1 MVTKKG
7 IVNDPEPDDEVSSFE
22 ALLVRNLEPV
32 RPRQEFVQY
41 LHKRLATSPT
51 INSSTPENSND
62 SLILIVVGLIGSL
75 LVLIAGI
82 RATLSILQARRTLRK
97 SGI

>member
-32 RPRQEFVQY
+32 RPRTEHV
-41 LHKRLATSPT
+41 
-51 INSSTPENSND
+51 SN
-62 SLILIVVGLIGSL
+62 
-75 LVLIAGI
+75 
-82 RATLSILQARRTLRK
+82 THT
-97 SGI
+97 

>member
-1 MVTKKG
+1 MATKTGKVT
-7 IVNDPEPDDEVSSFE
+7 DPEPDEAVSSFE

-41 LHKRLATSPT
+41 LHKRLATPP
-51 INSSTPENSND
+51 INYSTPENSKN
-62 SLILIVVGLIGSL
+62 SLLLIVVGLIGSM
-75 LVLIAGI
+75 LVLFAGI